1 LQGGDVESYLDEQA
15 GILREQHNK
24 LQAGDTTFDIARL
37 IKTSTTKE
45 FTLGSL
51 GRFYSEDYGLILARY
66 VRFSDMVE
74 DQLNPA
80 PVGRLASSESVDWVV
95 TNDFAKSGRELAMG
109 IGFFEGIPA
118 SGSYGW
124 VVTHG
129 PNPFPLIAETEVIPN
144 QNSSYSWTSTGKVGL
159 ASRGNV
165 VCRRWGQAFGYG
177 IGAGTV
183 FIALEQL
190 SPAELVWAIQQEMA
204 EEVQRITTLEGRV
217 TTTETLIANQG
228 TLITGQAT
236 SLATLEA
243 RIAREEATRSRENQA
258 LRNLL
263 GTGVDVD
270 AAILAGI
277 NLVRAE
283 FASADDAIRV
293 TATEALRIA
302 NQALSFSSGLD
313 GSSINASLDALT
325 AQIASIIVRL
335 SGVTF
340 NLTGMTANQILKAVV
355 TGTDSLGN
363 SIFEFQPVTPSLDFL
378 SDVDTT
384 TTPPT
389 GGQALI
395 WNSAGSK
402 WIPGDV
408 ASGGGGGSGSG
419 GSYAGVLVARKTA
432 DQTITTGA
440 WRDVTWGVETYDN
453 LNSFTAGG
461 SDFTVPAGVTHMEV
475 SVRVNWQNTGTS
487 GRYLQLYN
495 VTTAATEALEV
506 RSALNEAGQ
515 TMYTGIIPVTA
526 GHVYRIQA
534 NSGANTLTLAGT
546 TFGGASV
553 LTVKYLSDI
562 AALVAGVGNGYKL
575 VNQAGVPITSGATW
589 TYSAPIVNV
598 DITGLGAYSDFIVVG
613 RGIACTANGRRV
625 VLCSVNNGA
634 SFYSASGDYI
644 YVDTAGVETATTDV
658 GGHNTFATAARSFI
672 VHMHGFGVA
681 GGPKAATSNIA
692 QYRMFVASPDPVNA
706 LRVYNNVAGNLTS
719 GNVYVFAR

>member
-1 LQGGDVESYLDEQA
+1 MANEYQVHHLSAEAISSGAPTAPIRVYDLSAESINTGLLLAPARVYDVYAEVIRSLQLGFFPDFVDDLDPEILSPLFEGVFAAEFANDSEEFAVWPIAWEKGTDQEAPSIASSGEWNPYRPNLHGGDVESYLDEQA

-37 IKTSTTKE
+37 IKTSDKKE

-66 VRFSDMVE
+66 VQFADMVA

-95 TNDFAKSGRELAMG
+95 TNDFDKSGRDLAIG

-118 SGSYGW
+118 SGSFGW

-144 QNSSYSWTSTGKVGL
+144 QNSPYSWTSTGKVGL

-165 VCRRWGQAFGYG
+165 VCRRWGRAFGYG

-183 FIALEQL
+183 FIAMEQL

-228 TLITGQAT
+228 TLITGQAA
-236 SLATLEA
+236 SLTTLEA

-263 GTGVDVD
+263 GTGVDID

-283 FASADDAIRV
+283 FATADDAIRV

-389 GGQALI
+389 NGQALV
-395 WNSAGSK
+395 WNAGSSL
-402 WIPGDV
+402 WVPATV
-408 ASGGGGGSGSG
+408 SGGGGG
-419 GSYAGVLVARKTA
+419 
-432 DQTITTGA
+432 
-440 WRDVTWGVETYDN
+440 
-453 LNSFTAGG
+453 G
-461 SDFTVPAGVTHMEV
+461 SDFTLVD
-475 SVRVNWQNTGTS
+475 QTG
-487 GRYLQLYN
+487 N
-495 VTTAATEALEV
+495 
-506 RSALNEAGQ
+506 
-515 TMYTGIIPVTA
+515 
-526 GHVYRIQA
+526 
-534 NSGANTLTLAGT
+534 
-546 TFGGASV
+546 
-553 LTVKYLSDI
+553 
-562 AALVAGVGNGYKL
+562 
-575 VNQAGVPITSGATW
+575 PITSGATW

-625 VLCSVNNGA
+625 VLCSVDNGA
-634 SFYSASGDYI
+634 TFYSTNGDYI
-644 YVDTAGVETATTDV
+644 YVDTAGVETAAADV

-692 QYRMFVASPDPVNA
+692 QYRMFVASPNPVNA